1 MRPRSHAEPAGLSN
15 ADDNRIYKTLVMGGV
30 SFLNFRG
37 LNLAASRIV
46 DAPNLIRWIYQRV
59 RRSRRRNFAVSISLI
74 D

>member
-1 MRPRSHAEPAGLSN
+1 MQHPRSFSN
-15 ADDNRIYKTLVMGGV
+15 AVEDRIYKTLVMGGV

-46 DAPNLIRWIYQRV
+46 DAPNLIRRIHQRV
-59 RRSRRRNFAVSISLI
+59 RRSRRRNFGVSISLI